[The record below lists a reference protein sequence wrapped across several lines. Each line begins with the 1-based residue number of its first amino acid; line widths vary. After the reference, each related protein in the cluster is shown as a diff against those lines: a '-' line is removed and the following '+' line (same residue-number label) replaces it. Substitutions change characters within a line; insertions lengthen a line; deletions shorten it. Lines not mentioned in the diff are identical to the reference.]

1 MPIQKFSNAL
11 KMIEEK
17 NDNNLLDV
25 QLNCSVCLAT
35 FE

>member
-1 MPIQKFSNAL
+1 MPIQKFLNAL

-17 NDNNLLDV
+17 KDNNLMDV
-25 QLNCSVCLAT
+25 QLSCSVCLAT